1 MPGTTARKA
10 AGTWRSLHRCSW
22 VLPHA
27 QPLSSTIKSD
37 FHWQCFVS
45 SPEAFNNSNGTS
57 KHHRTG
63 GTRPSLEQC
72 HEELQNSSLATGLQ
86 DGSKGFKLTACCRPP
101 SCWGML
107 LAAHSLQVQT
117 LEVSWWFSPPLVCR
131 PKKFQAWSLFL
142 CLVRNISGKKHV
154 LTVLKQSA
162 FVKSIVLRT
171 SFQGVG
177 VPVATLF
184 PPSRSKP
191 TPTSSGEA

>member
-1 MPGTTARKA
+1 MSRCIPLLLSTHGWHERPPGALHARHDSSKSSRHLEIVA
-10 AGTWRSLHRCSW
+10 SL
-22 VLPHA
+22 LMG
-27 QPLSSTIKSD
+27 
-37 FHWQCFVS
+37 S
-45 SPEAFNNSNGTS
+45 SPCSTSIFNHQVRFPFNNSNGTS

-131 PKKFQAWSLFL
+131 PKKSRAWSLFL
-142 CLVRNISGKKHV
+142 CLVRNISGKNM
-154 LTVLKQSA
+154 
-162 FVKSIVLRT
+162 F
-171 SFQGVG
+171 
-177 VPVATLF
+177 
-184 PPSRSKP
+184 SRS
-191 TPTSSGEA
+191 